1 MKKIVISASFL
12 AIVLVA
18 SLVHSQGKQQDFR
31 FLSRDGGTVR
41 SCCVDASDDT
51 PVRPPRR

>member
-1 MKKIVISASFL
+1 MKKIVISAGLL
-12 AIVLVA
+12 AVVLVG
-18 SLVHSQGKQQDFR
+18 SLVHSQSKQQDFR
-31 FLSRDGGTVR
+31 LSSRDGGTVR